1 MHCTQCG
8 AEGSGRF
15 CGPCGASLVEMPCPS
30 CALDLPPGTRFC
42 VACGSPLRGP
52 GGQPE
57 QAPSGAAGG
66 TVLPWAVSGV
76 LLAALLVMAGM
87 TVFSGTGTS
96 GGQGSA
102 QAPPPGALGPAPNVD
117 LASMSP
123 GEAADRLFNRVAAG
137 LQARDSVEVMSF
149 LPMALDAHELAR
161 PLDDGR
167 LFRLSFLQRVA
178 TDFDAALETAREGLA
193 RSPDHLLLLSA
204 AAEAAR
210 ELGDEAAA
218 RDYYTRLL
226 EVWEVEEASERQDYL
241 EHPRLLP
248 VIREDAERF
257 LADG

>member
-8 AEGSGRF
+8 AEGAGRF
-15 CGPCGASLVEMPCPS
+15 CGPCGASLVELPCS
-30 CALDLPPGTRFC
+30 ACGLELPPGTRFC
-42 VACGSPLRGP
+42 IDCGTPLRT
-52 GGQPE
+52 PE
-57 QAPSGAAGG
+57 AAPAGAVSTPAGG
-66 TVLPWAVSGV
+66 TLLPWAVSGV
-76 LLAALLVMAGM
+76 LLTALLVVAGM
-87 TVFSGTGTS
+87 TVFSNAGAPG
-96 GGQGSA
+96 
-102 QAPPPGALGPAPNVD
+102 QAPPQGGAPGALGPAPNVD

-137 LQARDSVEVMSF
+137 LQARDSVEVLNF

-178 TDFDAALETAREGLA
+178 TDYGAALETAQEGLA

-204 AAEAAR
+204 AAEAAI
-210 ELGDEAAA
+210 ELGQPELA
-218 RDYYTRLL
+218 REHYRHML

-257 LADG
+257 LASG